1 MIRLSLSHDVELRAA
16 AAPRSQ
22 ARGRL
27 RGAGVF
33 AGARGEGGLIAVIG
47 RWWRGLG
54 WAGGG
59 SQSGGL
65 RRRRGRRSHRMT
77 RQSGAGGEQGGL
89 WDWGGTRLG
98 RRRFNN
104 SKC

>member
-16 AAPRSQ
+16 AASRSQ
-22 ARGRL
+22 ARGRPRVMGGL
-27 RGAGVF
+27 PGRSSDPI
-33 AGARGEGGLIAVIG
+33 GEGGLIAVVG

-65 RRRRGRRSHRMT
+65 RRRRGYSRT
-77 RQSGAGGEQGGL
+77 V
-89 WDWGGTRLG
+89 
-98 RRRFNN
+98 
-104 SKC
+104 